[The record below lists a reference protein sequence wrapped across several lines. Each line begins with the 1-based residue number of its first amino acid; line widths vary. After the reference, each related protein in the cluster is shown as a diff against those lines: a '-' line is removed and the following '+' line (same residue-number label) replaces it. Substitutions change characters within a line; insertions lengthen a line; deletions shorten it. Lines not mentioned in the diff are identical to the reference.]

1 MELKHLFQHKAPGAR
16 TLGTLEPVSLAPI
29 SLIRHID
36 QRGVILAG
44 SDELRVVT
52 PGFCVEYQR
61 KEAYKEWH
69 ILC

>member
-1 MELKHLFQHKAPGAR
+1 M
-16 TLGTLEPVSLAPI
+16 VPI

-36 QRGVILAG
+36 QLGVILAG

-52 PGFCVEYQR
+52 PGFCLEYQR
-61 KEAYKEWH
+61 KEAYKEEWH